1 MTDLG
6 SLKISD
12 LVSNDNS
19 FSLNTWRPLQYSYI
33 SVLSQRI
40 TGSAVER
47 EKEGQVGGAA
57 GLTAH
62 CYTTTT
68 TNLLFTGNALCHLGV
83 GDLIRS
89 QMTF

>member
-1 MTDLG
+1 M
-6 SLKISD
+6 
-12 LVSNDNS
+12 SNDNS
-19 FSLNTWRPLQYSYI
+19 FSLNTWRPLQCSYI

-40 TGSAVER
+40 TGSTVER
-47 EKEGQVGGAA
+47 EREGQVGGAA

-62 CYTTTT
+62 CYTNT

-83 GDLIRS
+83 GDLVRP